1 MRPSR
6 DARFPGPWRGF
17 PASRLRPRSAEKG
30 VKQRRQ
36 AKASSKDVVYV
47 FARRICST
55 YLLDVF
61 SVVAPQTQ
69 IAPPASA
76 ATGRIST
83 AVERVLRSE
92 MAPTRTGD
100 RMSPSAWMLNTLTA
114 TAIVRISG
122 RTTFT
127 MCELMGPV
135 EANIKSWAP
144 IIAGQ
149 NVPGEGAARER

>member
-1 MRPSR
+1 MPSFKGAGGHSQHHR
-6 DARFPGPWRGF
+6 LRLTSVEK
-17 PASRLRPRSAEKG
+17 ASRKD
-30 VKQRRQ
+30 VKERRRG
-36 AKASSKDVVYV
+36 KASRT
-47 FARRICST
+47 F
-55 YLLDVF
+55 LLDALPRRF
-61 SVVAPQTQ
+61 SSTPYCFTAPQTQ

-100 RMSPSAWMLNTLTA
+100 RMSPSAWILKTLTA

-127 MCELMGPV
+127 MCELIGPV